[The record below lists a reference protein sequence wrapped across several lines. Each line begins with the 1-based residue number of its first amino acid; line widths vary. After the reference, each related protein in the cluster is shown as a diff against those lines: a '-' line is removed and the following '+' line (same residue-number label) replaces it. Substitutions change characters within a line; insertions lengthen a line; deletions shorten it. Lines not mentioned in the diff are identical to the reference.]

1 MNSSN
6 ILGFFLGVLIC
17 CFFKKTIYHGP
28 DSNIIRKNISK
39 SSRDPLVRID
49 NAVSYKVKNS
59 NQQ

>member
-28 DSNIIRKNISK
+28 DSNIIRTNIYYDTNTNMCFK
-39 SSRDPLVRID
+39 LIPTLCDVR
-49 NAVSYKVKNS
+49 
-59 NQQ
+59 